1 MANGRIEIDIGVD
14 SSEATGELKTLDKAL
29 DKFGDSLNE
38 MGGDFEQVFD
48 DLDASAAKL
57 SKQTGDSLDKTR
69 GGLEK
74 LSKGAKDTGKELST
88 GGLKKGT
95 DDTIKGLDSLK
106 GGAGEV
112 SSSFGQ
118 FGGAIGVL
126 SPELGGMASQMG
138 ALAGGLE
145 GAAKMTKLTG
155 GSMKTL
161 AIAGGALGVVA
172 GTLGVA
178 WKIFSSRLNAANERI
193 RESHIAME
201 EGIKQAK
208 TYKFTIQTL
217 NNQLGLLSDAEFA
230 VIDARKKSKEHTAE
244 EVKAQEAKRILIKE
258 LIGDIQGLSKFEKEL
273 AEGRSILE
281 KRDRTS
287 ILTTRNISKAM
298 KDMNAQAEKG
308 IEIDRDAGLS
318 SIRLFSGKKNIA
330 KALKLVRAE
339 IENTQGM
346 LSAYQGEL
354 DGTARRTE
362 TLNLKLQMQAAQ
374 ARGDTEAIRNL
385 ALSLAILGDA
395 EARLAIAGL
404 KAAESTAILQA
415 QMMNLG
421 PATAASITAIK
432 KLFDAL
438 EDDAAPVGFKTT
450 LAQLNTKL
458 KGTADATKDL
468 ITVEDDAEDST
479 NRRQTAL
486 DMLAKATGFVAI
498 ANRDYQKALAEI
510 IELTDEAALSEKEAA
525 ILYNDAWKTR
535 VEAVEA
541 GEAKIKAAK
550 DAEVQEEFA
559 RAQAKIATAQAMND
573 QISSII
579 SASMAK
585 RSAAIDKD
593 EENALKAAEG
603 NAEKQEEI
611 RAEFDEKRNSELG
624 KYFKMQ
630 KAAQI
635 SSAIMSG
642 ASGVI
647 GAVAPPPIGL
657 GPNPAGIAMAIL
669 VGTMAAT
676 QVGLIASQQPAFH
689 QGGIIG
695 GQGDQPITAQGGEVV
710 LNREA
715 VAAMGGPA
723 SANGLNRG
731 GGGSGVIVVQNVY
744 KQRVFDAVIADNLA
758 KGGPLK
764 SALNSATRAGR
775 RGRVGGLL

>member
-14 SSEATGELKTLDKAL
+14 PSEAAAGLAKIDQALELFQNQISKS
-29 DKFGDSLNE
+29 GQ
-38 MGGDFEQVFD
+38 DFLEFTD
-48 DLDASAAKL
+48 DVDASAKQISEQMGVSFKDAK
-57 SKQTGDSLDKTR
+57 KQLVSFR
-69 GGLEK
+69 SGLQ
-74 LSKGAKDTGKELST
+74 DTGKALETDLNP
-88 GGLKKGT
+88 KT
-95 DDTIKGLDSLK
+95 DDAIKGLDSLK

-118 FGGAIGVL
+118 FGAAVGVL
-126 SPELGGMASQMG
+126 SPELGGMASQVG

-145 GAAKMTKLTG
+145 GASKMTKLTG
-155 GSMKTL
+155 GSLKTL
-161 AIAGGALGVVA
+161 AIAGGSLAVVA
-172 GTLGVA
+172 GTLGAA
-178 WKIFSSRLNAANERI
+178 WKMFSSRLNAANERI

-201 EGIKQAK
+201 EGVKQAK

-346 LSAYQGEL
+346 LSAYQGEV

-362 TLNLKLQMQAAQ
+362 TLNLKLQIQAAQ
-374 ARGDTEAIRNL
+374 AREDTEAIRNL
-385 ALSLAILGDA
+385 ALSLAILEDV
-395 EARLAIAGL
+395 EARLAIAAL
-404 KAAESTAILQA
+404 KAAEATAILQA

-450 LAQLNTKL
+450 LAQLNKKL
-458 KGTADATKDL
+458 KGTEDATDDVTTATKDATEA
-468 ITVEDDAEDST
+468 IWRGEEAADALAQARGRAAVIERDY
-479 NRRQTAL
+479 
-486 DMLAKATGFVAI
+486 AKA
-498 ANRDYQKALAEI
+498 
-510 IELTDEAALSEKEAA
+510 
-525 ILYNDAWKTR
+525 
-535 VEAVEA
+535 
-541 GEAKIKAAK
+541 
-550 DAEVQEEFA
+550 
-559 RAQAKIATAQAMND
+559 IATANELRASEAVSEEGLAELIAAAWDTRVAAVKEGEAEIQSEKDAALAKEFEDAQKKIDLAQSMTD

-579 SASMAK
+579 SASMEK
-585 RSAAIDKD
+585 RASAIDAD
-593 EENALKAAEG
+593 EANALAAAEG
-603 NAEKQEEI
+603 NSEKQEKI
-611 RAEFDEKRNSELG
+611 RQKFDKRRKSELSG
-624 KYFKMQ
+624 LFK
-630 KAAQI
+630 AQQATEI
-635 SSAIMSG
+635 ATTLMSG
-642 ASGVI
+642 ASAGI
-647 GAVAPPPIGL
+647 GALAPPPTGL
-657 GPNPAGIAMAIL
+657 GPVAGIPLAAF
-669 VGTMAAT
+669 VAAAT
-676 QVGLIASQQPAFH
+676 AAQIGLIASQQPAFH
-689 QGGIIG
+689 QGGIVG
-695 GQGDQPITAQGGEVV
+695 GQGDQSINAQGGEVV

-715 VAAMGGPA
+715 VAAMGGA
-723 SANGLNRG
+723 AAANGLNQG
-731 GGGSGVIVVQNVY
+731 GGGGGVIVVQNVY

-764 SALNSATRAGR
+764 SALNNATRTGR